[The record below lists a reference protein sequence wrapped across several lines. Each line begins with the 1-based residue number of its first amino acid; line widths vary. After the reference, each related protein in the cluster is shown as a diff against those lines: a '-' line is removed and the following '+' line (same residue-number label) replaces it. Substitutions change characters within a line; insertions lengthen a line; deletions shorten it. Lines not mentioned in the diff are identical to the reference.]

1 MKNILSTL
9 VLALALGGCGYTFEG
24 GGSVLPPDVK
34 VIAIPLVQNASTES
48 GLTTVVTEALR
59 DRFERYGVVSVVD
72 DADAADAVLRARILK
87 VSRNQR
93 TSTSKTDTELQLDTT
108 LTLAAELRRVTGPV
122 LWRDNNISV
131 SKEFGTTS
139 GVVVTTSPDFAS
151 GTLGSADL
159 GSLENRE
166 VSRGQE
172 QEALRSLAEQVAR
185 QIYDSAVAPDF

>member
-1 MKNILSTL
+1 MVKHLSLILIAI
-9 VLALALGGCGYTFEG
+9 ALSSCGYTLQG
-24 GGSVLPPDVK
+24 SGSVLPPDVK

-48 GLTTVVTEALR
+48 GMTTVMTEALR
-59 DRFERYGVVSVVD
+59 DRFERFGVVSVVD
-72 DADAADAVLRARILK
+72 DPDEADAILKARITK
-87 VSRNQR
+87 VTRNQR
-93 TSTSKTDTELQLDTT
+93 TSTSKTDQQLQLDTV

-131 SKEFGTTS
+131 SKAFGTTS

-151 GTLGSADL
+151 GTLGAADL
-159 GSLENRE
+159 GNLDDRE

-172 QEALRSLAEQVAR
+172 QDALRALADEAAS